1 MSLIKQLWLGI
12 IVLLL
17 LALGGSFFISLVSAK
32 TYLKEQLQ
40 LKNMDNATSLALSMS
55 QLDKDPVTLEL
66 LISAQFDTGHYRRIA
81 LISPH
86 GEVMIEK
93 LTADNKIPHIPAS
106 FVRLADLEV
115 SPGIAQVQD
124 GWQQLGTL
132 QVESLADFAVQSL
145 WTNVIN
151 LLSWF
156 LIAAVSSG
164 LLGTWVLKAI
174 SRPLDIAVQQ
184 AEAIGNR
191 RFITSS
197 EPRTYEFRRLVR
209 AMNTLSGSVKVMLE
223 KETRQLEILRRES
236 QQDMVT
242 GLYNREHF
250 FNLLDSQLTRDD
262 TGEGVIAML
271 RIINLTEINNAMGRD
286 KTDAAL
292 KNMAGSLMTW
302 SKKNSHSIIGRLN
315 GSDFA
320 IVATDADT
328 ADNFGEAL
336 SNHLQIFFHD
346 NQLETIFAPLAW
358 GHYKRGENRRALMHK
373 LDGALAQAEARGNHA
388 VIYFSPSEK
397 ATHHRYSANEW
408 RQLLVDAFEQ
418 HHLQLARF
426 PVKTMTGATLHFEAP
441 ARIFLD
447 QQLQPAGYFVPWAS
461 RLGLMPTL
469 DLEVVKEALK
479 MLTKQQLPLAI
490 NISID
495 ALKTS
500 SFRETVLQLLQKN
513 STLCRWLWLEFP
525 ESAAIRCPNEFR
537 FFSAALRQAGCHV
550 GLEHAGMEFTHIQ
563 ELQNIGLNYLKI
575 DGSLIRNIHQNPA
588 NQGLVKGMTAI
599 GHSLGMV
606 VIAEGVISG
615 DEIAELSRLG
625 LDGVTGPGV

>member
-17 LALGGSFFISLVSAK
+17 LALGGSFFISFFSAK
-32 TYLKEQLQ
+32 VYLQEQLQ

-81 LISPH
+81 LFSPN

-93 LTADNKIPHIPAS
+93 LANDQSIPKVPAS
-106 FVRLADLEV
+106 FARFADIKV
-115 SPGIAQVQD
+115 NPGIAQVQD

-132 QVESLADFAVQSL
+132 HVESRADFAVQSL
-145 WTNVIN
+145 WNNVIN
-151 LLSWF
+151 LLKWF
-156 LIAAVSSG
+156 LVAAIGSG
-164 LLGTWVLKAI
+164 LLGTWILKTI
-174 SRPLDIAVQQ
+174 SRPLDIAVNQ

-191 RFITSS
+191 RFITTR

-236 QQDMVT
+236 QQDIVT
-242 GLYNREHF
+242 GLYNRQHF
-250 FNLLDSQLTRDD
+250 FNLLDSQLTREDA
-262 TGEGVIAML
+262 GEGVIAML
-271 RIINLTEINNAMGRD
+271 RIINLVELNNAMGRD

-292 KNMAGSLMTW
+292 KKMACSLLDW
-302 SKKNSHSIIGRLN
+302 SEPFSYSIIGRLN

-320 IVATDADT
+320 VVVADT
-328 ADNFGEAL
+328 AAADNLGEAL
-336 SNHLQIFFHD
+336 SAHLQTFFQE
-346 NQLETIFAPLAW
+346 NQLKTISAPLAW
-358 GHYKRGENRRALMHK
+358 GHYKSGENRRALMHK
-373 LDGALAQAEARGNHA
+373 LDGALARAEARGNHA
-388 VIYFSPSEK
+388 VIYLSSDEN
-397 ATHHRYSANEW
+397 TSHQRHSANEW
-408 RQLLVDAFEQ
+408 RQLLEDAFENN
-418 HHLQLARF
+418 HLQLARF
-426 PVKTMTGATLHFEAP
+426 PVKTMTGASLHFEAP

-447 QQLQPAGYFVPWAS
+447 QHLQPAGYFVPWAS

-479 MLTKQQLPLAI
+479 TLDDEQLPLAI

-495 ALKTS
+495 ALKS
-500 SFRETVLQLLQKN
+500 SHFRESILQLLQKQ
-513 STLCRWLWLEFP
+513 TECCRWLWIEFP
-525 ESAAIRCPNEFR
+525 ESAAIRCPDEFR
-537 FFSAALRQAGCHV
+537 HFSTALRQTGCHV
-550 GLEHAGMEFTHIQ
+550 GLEHAGMEFTRIE
-563 ELQNIGLNYLKI
+563 ELQNIGLDYLKI

-606 VIAEGVISG
+606 IIAEGVISG

-625 LDGVTGPGV
+625 LDGITGPGV